1 VDKTRRA
8 IAAAALKEQGC
19 KFILKYQPILS
30 VNAEPNSVP
39 YWYEAL
45 LRVRPDDGGEDLR
58 PAQFMPS
65 DEPDNE
71 ALLAAIDFWVLHQ
84 ISALLYVCPDSFSIN
99 FSRYLLRDPLLDD
112 RMLALVNGHS
122 SRLSL
127 EVSEKYQ
134 WTSYEM
140 ERLSRLSIYVHLA
153 LDDVGAGRLEYLQS
167 LPLSGFKIDGSLI
180 LPLLD
185 SKKDR
190 DIVRMLLRLSVD
202 LGLTVVAEFVA
213 TVEHW
218 DWLRKE
224 ADKIEGLRLFVQGH
238 AVAEYREF

>member
-1 VDKTRRA
+1 MDKTYRA

-19 KFILKYQPILS
+19 RFILQYQPILS
-30 VNAEPNSVP
+30 VAAEPNSKP

-65 DEPDNE
+65 DEPANE
-71 ALLAAIDFWVLHQ
+71 ALLAAIDFWVVHRV
-84 ISALLYVCPDSFSIN
+84 SALLYECPDSFSIN
-99 FSRYLLRDPLLDD
+99 FSRYLLRDPLLDS

-122 SRLSL
+122 ARLSL

-134 WTSYEM
+134 WTDHEM
-140 ERLSRLSIYVHLA
+140 ERLSRLSVYVHLV

-180 LPLLD
+180 VPLLE
-185 SKKDR
+185 SEKDR
-190 DIVRMLLRLSVD
+190 AIVRHLLRLSVD
-202 LGLTVVAEFVA
+202 LNLTVVAEFVKS
-213 TVEHW
+213 VEIW
-218 DWLRKE
+218 DWLRAE
-224 ADKIEGLRLFVQGH
+224 ASKIEGLRLFVQGH
-238 AVAEYREF
+238 AVADYREF